1 MVLGAVRLVLVWSA
15 FWTDSEMSATLPS
28 PPLPSGLCC
37 VQVIRKGE
45 VSCCWICTTCKDN
58 EYVQDEFTC
67 KACELG
73 WWPDDDLEGRRKLL
87 ILAPC
92 CAHPQK
98 VQSWSYMLKA
108 GYSISNRQWLFPHI
122 KQLIE
127 KEANNRETAGPF
139 EYKPSLNQNI

>member
-1 MVLGAVRLVLVWSA
+1 
-15 FWTDSEMSATLPS
+15 MSATLPS

-92 CAHPQK
+92 CAHRQLDK
-98 VQSWSYMLKA
+98 RLRMSDFRAKLKKNVQSWSYMLKA

-127 KEANNRETAGPF
+127 KEANNREIAGPF
-139 EYKPSLNQNI
+139 EYKLSLNQNI